1 MCSAESVWKAKVL
14 IKKASAHLI
23 VNNTEALLNEIYYL
37 CLFCERSETICSVKY
52 RKNLKRPEKRTH
64 MKYVIVLGD
73 GMADEPIEALG
84 GKTPLAY
91 AKTPAMD
98 RLSKKGEIG
107 MVHTIP
113 DGMKPG
119 SDTANLSVLGY
130 DPKIYYSGR
139 SPLEAL
145 SIGVPMKDTD
155 IAIRCNIVTIS
166 EDDVPFEEK
175 TIIDHSSGEISTEDC
190 AVLLDAV
197 RKELENETFKFYV
210 GTSYRHC
217 LIWDKGSV
225 VELTPPH
232 DVLTQVIGQYL
243 PKEEALREMMKKSYD
258 ILVNHPIN
266 VERKK
271 QGLNPANCCW
281 FWGAGTKPM
290 LSSFEEK
297 TGKKGMM
304 VSAVDLLKGIAVG
317 AGMGVVEV
325 EGANGGLHTN
335 YEGKVEA
342 ALKAI
347 TEDGYDFV
355 YIHLEAPDEMGH
367 QGSVERKVQAI
378 EYLDSRVIGPV
389 CEKLDALKED
399 YRILILPDHP
409 TPIRVRTHTADN
421 VPYLLYD
428 STNPADHTWNYNE
441 AEAKESGNFV
451 AQGHKII
458 EHLFEK

>member
-1 MCSAESVWKAKVL
+1 
-14 IKKASAHLI
+14 
-23 VNNTEALLNEIYYL
+23 
-37 CLFCERSETICSVKY
+37 
-52 RKNLKRPEKRTH
+52 
-64 MKYVIVLGD
+64 MKYVVVLGD
-73 GMADEPIEALG
+73 GMADEPIESLG
-84 GKTPLAY
+84 GKTPLEY
-91 AKTPAMD
+91 AVTPAMD
-98 RLSKKGEIG
+98 RLSQKAEIG

-113 DGMKPG
+113 EGMKPG

-130 DPKIYYSGR
+130 DPKKYYSGR

-175 TIIDHSSGEISTEDC
+175 TIIDHSSSEISTEDC

-197 RKELENETFKFYV
+197 RKELETEIYKFYV

-217 LIWDKGSV
+217 LIWDKGEV

-243 PKEEALREMMKKSYD
+243 PQDEALREIMRKSYD

-266 VERKK
+266 MERKK

-317 AGMGVVEV
+317 ADMGVVEV

-335 YEGKVEA
+335 YEGKTQATVK
-342 ALKAI
+342 ALL
-347 TEDGYDFV
+347 EEGYDFV
-355 YIHLEAPDEMGH
+355 YVHLEAPDEMGH

-378 EYLDSRVIGPV
+378 EYLDTRVIGPLT
-389 CEKLDALKED
+389 EKLDAEGVD
-399 YRILILPDHP
+399 YRMLVLPDHP
-409 TPIRVRTHTADN
+409 TPVRVRTHTPDS
-421 VPYLLYD
+421 VPYMLYD
-428 STNPADHTWNYNE
+428 STNLLDKTWNYNE
-441 AEAKESGNFV
+441 KEGAASGNFV

-458 EHLFEK
+458 DHLFEK